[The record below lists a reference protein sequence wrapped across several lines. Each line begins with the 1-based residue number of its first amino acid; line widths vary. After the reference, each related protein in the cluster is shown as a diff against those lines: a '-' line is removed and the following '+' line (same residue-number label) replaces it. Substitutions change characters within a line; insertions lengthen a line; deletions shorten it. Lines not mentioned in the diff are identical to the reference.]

1 MHGGNTLGISLNTRM
16 LALAVISPH
25 FSLVHYSNKLYKQK
39 WSPFKSSVILSS
51 VASCLRDYNIGS
63 VVLSSPTKSY
73 QTKEL
78 NTLYQSIKRVS
89 HEYKITITEI
99 SKKSLRSICPEG
111 EKKNKKTQMQTVV
124 RFFDELVPL
133 YQKEMRN
140 KNKYY
145 EKLFEAVGSVLVAS
159 VE

>member
-1 MHGGNTLGISLNTRM
+1 M

-51 VASCLRDYNIGS
+51 VASCLRDYNISS
-63 VVLSSPTKSY
+63 VVLSSPTESY

-78 NTLYQSIKRVS
+78 NTLYQSIKRVA

-99 SKKSLRSICPEG
+99 SKKSLRSLCPEG
-111 EKKNKKTQMQTVV
+111 EKKNKKTQMQTLV

-159 VE
+159 VNGK